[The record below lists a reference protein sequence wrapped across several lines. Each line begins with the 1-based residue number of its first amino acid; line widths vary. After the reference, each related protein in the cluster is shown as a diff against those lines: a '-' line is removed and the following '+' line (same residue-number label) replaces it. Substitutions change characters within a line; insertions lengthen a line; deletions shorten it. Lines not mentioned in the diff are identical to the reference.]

1 MQVRGA
7 ILLGSLLMV
16 PLARAAV
23 AEPAVVPPQVSVDS
37 TSVSAFAPDDST
49 LASTAPAM
57 SVEDEPESPATRS
70 SVAYPVTDVPLDEVR
85 WLTPKKMALADVA
98 SGWGM
103 HGKVLRKLNPGL
115 NRRRKIPAGTSLV
128 VFQRDDAKPPRS
140 VGAPNKGRL
149 RNGVPLPEGD
159 HWRLRQRRARAYGS
173 EHSVEA
179 LVMALEAYG
188 EAFPDSEPV
197 RLGDLSARNGG
208 RLSPHVSHR
217 TGRDV
222 DIGYVLKPGTRGDR
236 YWQSANEKTF
246 DVEKNWFLIRALIE
260 TGRVQRIFLSGRLQ
274 RQLMA
279 RARTELSDAE
289 MQRYFRPANPD
300 PTTRSIIRHW
310 RGHRDHMHVRFTCE
324 PENRSCVS
332 RSVGGGA

>member
-1 MQVRGA
+1 
-7 ILLGSLLMV
+7 
-16 PLARAAV
+16 
-23 AEPAVVPPQVSVDS
+23 
-37 TSVSAFAPDDST
+37 
-49 LASTAPAM
+49 M
-57 SVEDEPESPATRS
+57 SVEDEPRPSRGAVEF
-70 SVAYPVTDVPLDEVR
+70 PVTEVELGEVR
-85 WLTPKKMALADVA
+85 WTVPKKLALADVA
-98 SGWGM
+98 SSWGL
-103 HGKVLRKLNPGL
+103 HTKALRKLNPNV
-115 NRRRKIPAGTSLV
+115 NRRGKIAAGTSLV
-128 VFQRDDAKPPRS
+128 VFERDDAKPPRS

-159 HWRLRQRRARAYGS
+159 HWRLRQRRSRAYGS

-188 EAFPDSEPV
+188 EAFPEGEPV
-197 RLGDLSARNGG
+197 RLGDLSTRSGG

-222 DIGYVLKPGTRGDR
+222 DIGYILNPGSRGER
-236 YWQSANEKTF
+236 YWQSADEKSF

-260 TGRVQRIFLSGRLQ
+260 TGRVQRIFVSGRLQ
-274 RQLMA
+274 RQLME
-279 RARTELSDAE
+279 RARGELSDAQ

-300 PTTRSIIRHW
+300 PTTRSVIRHW

-324 PENRSCVS
+324 PENRACVS